1 MRRFEVLDSAGKKI
15 ASGSISHETPDRE
28 MTLRFGETYRVRPAD
43 PRQRNKRN
51 RGRLC
56 TLEGVVTERT
66 GVAKTGEA
74 KPDFFGLIV
83 RFQDTRRQGRV
94 GFTDLDYAG

>member
-1 MRRFEVLDSAGKKI
+1 MRKFEVLDSEGKKI
-15 ASGSISHETPDRE
+15 ASGSISHETPDKE
-28 MTLRFGETYRVRPAD
+28 ITLRFGETYRVNPAD
-43 PRQRNKRN
+43 PHKRN

-66 GVAKTGEA
+66 EEA

-83 RFQDTRRQGRV
+83 RFQDTRRRGRV
-94 GFTDLDYAG
+94 GFTGLDYAG